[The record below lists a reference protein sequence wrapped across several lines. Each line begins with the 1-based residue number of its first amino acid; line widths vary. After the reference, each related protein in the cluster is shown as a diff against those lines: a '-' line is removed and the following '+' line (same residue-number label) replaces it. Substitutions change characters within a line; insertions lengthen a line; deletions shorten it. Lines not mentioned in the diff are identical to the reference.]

1 MWPFR
6 SSEAFAVWLHDSIG
20 AEATR
25 LASWIS
31 WTSRIS
37 GTTLVAFLSHWTR
50 RPHGAAAA
58 GATIRGLMA
67 TNGLKLE
74 HGVITISLVAVEEG
88 AATRNIHEKP
98 IYNHL
103 YIYIYIGFFHDGLL
117 PNYLISP
124 ASPIRNCQHTIK
136 THVNSAKTLWN
147 SCIPSMKP
155 QSKTKIPIES
165 NA

>member
-20 AEATR
+20 AEATS

-37 GTTLVAFLSHWTR
+37 GTTLVAFPSHWTR

-67 TNGLKLE
+67 M
-74 HGVITISLVAVEEG
+74 AM
-88 AATRNIHEKP
+88 AAGTRC
-98 IYNHL
+98 YNHFFGCRWGGCS
-103 YIYIYIGFFHDGLL
+103 YSKHPWEIYIYIHIHIYIQVFSMMACFPIIWYHLQVL
-117 PNYLISP
+117 FEIANTPLKLMSTPLKLYETRVFPAWTPNQKRRFP
-124 ASPIRNCQHTIK
+124 
-136 THVNSAKTLWN
+136 
-147 SCIPSMKP
+147 
-155 QSKTKIPIES
+155 
-165 NA
+165 